1 MDKISFRK
9 MLSANDVG
17 ATGGHQAGVLIPK
30 GQIELLRFL
39 PCLDPSMKNP
49 SVTIDFIE
57 DDGTVKTFRYVYYNN
72 KFHDKAGTRDEYRI
86 TGMTGWFREKNA
98 QAGDFIE
105 ISGAPGANRYF
116 ISFLSDKAEV
126 NERLPAKVKL
136 RGWRRVY

>member
-1 MDKISFRK
+1 MNKLSFRK
-9 MLSANDVG
+9 VLSANDVG

-30 GQIELLRFL
+30 GQIELLRLL
-39 PCLDPSMKNP
+39 PYLDPSIKNP

-57 DDGTVKTFRYVYYNN
+57 DDGAVNTFRYVYYNN
-72 KFHDKAGTRDEYRI
+72 SLHDKNGTRDEYRI

-105 ISGAPGANRYF
+105 ISGTPAANRYF
-116 ISFLSDKAEV
+116 MKFVSGKVEVAES
-126 NERLPAKVKL
+126 LPAKVKL